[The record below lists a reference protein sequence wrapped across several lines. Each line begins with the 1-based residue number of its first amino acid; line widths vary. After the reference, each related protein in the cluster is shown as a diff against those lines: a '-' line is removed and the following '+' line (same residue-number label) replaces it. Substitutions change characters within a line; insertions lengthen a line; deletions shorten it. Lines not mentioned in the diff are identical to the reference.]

1 MPDKRPYIGRFA
13 PSPTGPLHLG
23 SLCTALAGFLD
34 ARSRRG
40 LWLLRIDDL
49 DTPRAIKGSADS
61 ILKTLEAFALH
72 WDGGVVYQ
80 SQYRDVYHDALDELA
95 KNQRLYPCT
104 CSRKTLDDGRS
115 CACRDRRTL
124 PGEPYASRVKTDDR
138 VIAFQDALQG
148 LISHGF
154 AGQRDDFILK
164 RKDGIIAYQF
174 AVVVDDQQQ
183 QVNHVVR
190 GVDLLDS
197 TPRQIYIQQLLG
209 LATPDYMH
217 VPVIVDEHGYKLS
230 KQTLAAA
237 VDLKNPQA
245 TIFRLLTLLRQGPPD
260 ELQHAPPTE
269 LLDWAIEHW
278 NPALLKDVQAICQS
292 NSAQPDPVF

>member
-1 MPDKRPYIGRFA
+1 MPDKPPYIGRFA

-34 ARSRRG
+34 ARSCRG

-49 DTPRAIKGSADS
+49 DTPRTIKGSADS

-72 WDGGVVYQ
+72 WDGGAVYQ
-80 SQYRDVYHDALDELA
+80 SQYLDVYHDALDELA
-95 KNQRLYPCT
+95 KNRRLYACD
-104 CSRKTLDDGRS
+104 CSRKSLDDGRS
-115 CACRDRRTL
+115 CACRGRPIL
-124 PGEPYASRVKTDDR
+124 PGGPYSLRIKTDDR

-154 AGQRDDFILK
+154 AGQQDDFILK
-164 RKDGIIAYQF
+164 RKDGIMAYQF
-174 AVVVDDQQQ
+174 AVVIDDEQQ

-190 GVDLLDS
+190 GFDLLDS
-197 TPRQIYIQQLLG
+197 TPRQIYIRQMLG

-230 KQTLAAA
+230 KQTRAAA

-245 TIFRLLTLLRQGPPD
+245 TIFRLLTLLRQNPPD
-260 ELQHAPPTE
+260 ALQHAPPTE

-278 NPALLKDVQAICQS
+278 NPALLKDFQAICQS
-292 NSAQPDPVF
+292 N

>member
-49 DTPRAIKGSADS
+49 DTPRTIKGSADS
-61 ILKTLEAFALH
+61 ILKTLDAFALH
-72 WDGGVVYQ
+72 WDGRVVYQ
-80 SQYRDVYHDALDELA
+80 SQHLDVYHDALDKLA
-95 KNQRLYPCT
+95 KNQRLYPCD

-115 CACRDRRTL
+115 CACRDRTL
-124 PGEPYASRVKTDDR
+124 PGGTYALRIKTDNR

-148 LISHGF
+148 LISYGF

-164 RKDGIIAYQF
+164 RKDGIMAYQF
-174 AVVVDDQQQ
+174 AVVIDDEQQ

-197 TPRQIYIQQLLG
+197 TPRQIYIQQMLG

-217 VPVIVDEHGYKLS
+217 APVIVDEHGYKLS
-230 KQTLAAA
+230 KQTRAAA

-245 TIFRLLTLLRQGPPD
+245 TVFRLLILLRQNPPD
-260 ELQHAPPTE
+260 ELQHAPSTE

-278 NPALLKDVQAICQS
+278 NPALLKNSQAICQA
-292 NSAQPDPVF
+292 N